1 MAIRCQ
7 QYEVSSGTLLFDFE
21 IDPSPNDPKS
31 LAERLKEIEHKGNPI
46 VGGQREGPRSG
57 PVPPANG

>member
-21 IDPSPNDPKS
+21 IDSSPDDHRS
-31 LAERLKEIEHKGNPI
+31 LAERLKDLEHEGKPTE
-46 VGGQREGPRSG
+46 GGQRMLMLER
-57 PVPPANG
+57 PVSTSE